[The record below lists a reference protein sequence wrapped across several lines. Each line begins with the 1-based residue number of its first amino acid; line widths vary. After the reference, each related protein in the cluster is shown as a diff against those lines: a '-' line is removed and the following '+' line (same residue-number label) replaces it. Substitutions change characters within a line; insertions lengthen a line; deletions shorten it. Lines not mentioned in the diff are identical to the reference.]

1 MGRIL
6 PQFRFES
13 LIGQGGM
20 GAVYRAVQRS
30 LDRTVAVKVLPTAL
44 LSEHEGNFAARFEQ
58 EALTMARL
66 RHPGIVGIFETG
78 EVDGLRYI
86 VMEYVDGTDVSRMLH
101 TTSRLAPDL
110 ALRLV
115 QQACEA
121 LHHVHELGIIHRDI
135 KPANLLVT
143 RDGRLKIADFGLARH
158 EDVALLQL
166 TRTNVAV
173 GTSDFVPPELWLP
186 GVELDRRAD
195 IYALGVTLYQM
206 LVGEVPRGL
215 WEAAS
220 IKAGTD
226 LRLDAVIDRA
236 MEPDRD
242 ARYPTTEA
250 LHRDLERILT
260 TRLPLDPVEDPP
272 TAPAPEIT
280 PPPPRPLRRRLVP
293 AAIALATVAIVF
305 GLWHPFS
312 PESPGTVLH
321 FNGTNDH
328 VRVAANPSPTNGPFT
343 IECWIKADPSPAP
356 RYTTLISQAVEE
368 AFPRFYIG
376 TGLRG
381 EVRVGDAW
389 GDTGFQLPT
398 NTWHHLAVVRTEK
411 AAQLLLDGVEVAR
424 QDTSIP
430 CPSAAPWMDIGKQFG
445 AIPEHW
451 DGAVDELRIW
461 SNARTPDE
469 LKATMHS
476 RIAPETPGLVA
487 YYRFD
492 EGSGSVARNLAR
504 STGQSY
510 DGILIG
516 SPGWQDSKRPTSG
529 LQ

>member
-1 MGRIL
+1 
-6 PQFRFES
+6 
-13 LIGQGGM
+13 M

-30 LDRTVAVKVLPTAL
+30 LERTVAVKVLPTAL

-101 TTSRLAPDL
+101 TTGRLAPDL

-158 EDVALLQL
+158 ADVAVLQL

-220 IKAGTD
+220 IKVGTD

-242 ARYPTTEA
+242 ARYPTAEA

-272 TAPAPEIT
+272 PAPSPAVT
-280 PPPPRPLRRRLVP
+280 PPSPSPLRRRLVP
-293 AAIALATVAIVF
+293 AALAFLALAIVF
-305 GLWHPFS
+305 GLWSQFGSTS
-312 PESPGTVLH
+312 PAIFLS

-328 VRVAANPSPTNGPFT
+328 VRVAANPIPTSGPFT
-343 IECWIKADPSPAP
+343 IECWIKANPSPAP

-368 AFPRFYIG
+368 SAPRFYIG
-376 TGLRG
+376 TGPRG
-381 EVRVGDAW
+381 EVRVGDGW
-389 GDTGFQLPT
+389 VDTGFQLPT
-398 NTWHHLAVVRTEK
+398 DKWHHLAVVRTEK
-411 AAQLLLDGVEVAR
+411 DAQLLFDGIEVAR
-424 QDTSIP
+424 HDTPIP

-445 AIPEHW
+445 GIFEYW
-451 DGAVDELRIW
+451 DGAIDELRIW
-461 SNARTPDE
+461 STARTPE
-469 LKATMHS
+469 QLKSTMHS
-476 RIAPETPGLVA
+476 RIAPETPGLA
-487 YYRFD
+487 ACYRFD
-492 EGSGSVARNLAR
+492 EGSGSVARNLAQ

-510 DGILIG
+510 DGTLLG
-516 SPGWQDSKRPTSG
+516 SPVWHVSTRPTSG
-529 LQ
+529 IR

>member
-1 MGRIL
+1 
-6 PQFRFES
+6 
-13 LIGQGGM
+13 M

-30 LDRTVAVKVLPTAL
+30 LERTVAIKVLPTAL
-44 LSEHEGNFAARFEQ
+44 LAEHEGNFAARFEQ

-66 RHPGIVGIFETG
+66 RHPGIVGVFETG
-78 EVDGLRYI
+78 EVEGLRYI

-101 TTSRLAPDL
+101 ATGRLPPDTVQ
-110 ALRLV
+110 RLV

-158 EDVALLQL
+158 ADVAVLQL

-226 LRLDAVIDRA
+226 PRLDAVIDRA

-242 ARYPTTEA
+242 ARYPTAEA
-250 LHRDLERILT
+250 FRRDLERIHT
-260 TRLPLDPVEDPP
+260 SDLPLEAVEGLQPEAS
-272 TAPAPEIT
+272 TAVT

-293 AAIALATVAIVF
+293 AAIAFLTLAIVF
-305 GLWHPFS
+305 GLWSQFS
-312 PESPGTVLH
+312 PGSPGTALF
-321 FNGTNDH
+321 FNGMDNH
-328 VRVAANPSPTNGPFT
+328 VRVAANPIPTNGPFT
-343 IECWIKADPSPAP
+343 IECWIKPERPSADPF
-356 RYTTLISQAVEE
+356 YTLISQAVEE
-368 AFPRFYIG
+368 SFPRFFIG
-376 TGLRG
+376 TDGRG

-389 GDTGFQLPT
+389 SQAGFRLPT
-398 NTWHHLAVVRTEK
+398 GKWQHLAVVRTD
-411 AAQLLLDGVEVAR
+411 AQTKLLIDGVEVAH
-424 QDTSIP
+424 QDIPIP
-430 CPSAAPWMDIGKQFG
+430 CPSAAPWMDIGKQYGGASEFWSG
-445 AIPEHW
+445 AI
-451 DGAVDELRIW
+451 DELRIW
-461 SNARTPDE
+461 CTARTPDQ
-469 LKATMHS
+469 LKSTMYS
-476 RIAPETPGLVA
+476 RIVPETPGLVA

-492 EGSGSVARNLAR
+492 EGSGSQVRNLAL
-504 STGQSY
+504 STGSSF
-510 DGILIG
+510 DGTVLG
-516 SPGWQDSKRPTSG
+516 MPVWQPSTRPVSRA
-529 LQ
+529 LW